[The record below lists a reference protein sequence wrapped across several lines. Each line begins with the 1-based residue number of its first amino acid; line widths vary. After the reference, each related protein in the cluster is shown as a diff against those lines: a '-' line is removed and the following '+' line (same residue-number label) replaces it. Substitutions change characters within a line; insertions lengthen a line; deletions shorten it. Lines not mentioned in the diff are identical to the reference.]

1 MRRQRA
7 KELFANNFGMLTI
20 SLSRVQ
26 IQRTICFQSRQSVF
40 QLLDRRTIFPV
51 RRLAPRDLRP
61 DSRAICRRCES
72 AEKFRPRWFMST
84 RKTDSLDQIDSLSQG
99 RHIGIAAS
107 PGIAVGPAHC
117 IHDIPP
123 PRTNDQIVSD
133 PGTTL
138 VELAAFE
145 SAVQRAAH
153 ELEDISRKVAKQ
165 VGANEA
171 TIFKTHLA
179 ILHDQTLLEKVR
191 RLISGQGVTSRVALR
206 LVADEYERVFSSVT
220 DQYLRERV
228 ADVRDVLR
236 RLENQLTNVETY
248 FLAPLHTP
256 VILVARELLPSD
268 IVAVTEHNI
277 LGIVTQSGGRTSHAA
292 ILARSYGIPSVAGV
306 AGILDTVRTGD
317 ALIVDGGAGCVFVN
331 PPAETLRHYQGI
343 QRKFERLMDRL
354 AHEPVRP
361 VQTADGIGLKL
372 WANIGGVEDAQE
384 AKRAGARGIG
394 LYRTEFYF
402 LKHPRIPS
410 EDDQVAEYRAVIDA
424 SPEGPI
430 TFRTLDL
437 GGDKAT
443 SYFTHSDEAN
453 PLMGW
458 RSIRLSLEHPEL
470 FLQQI
475 RAVLRAAGTTTRTVR
490 LLFPMITELEELKL
504 AHKFIVD
511 ARDTLESR
519 CCSYRDVAVGAMI
532 EVPAAA
538 VMIDHL
544 LEEVEFVSIGTNDLA
559 QYMAAADR
567 DNPKVGHL
575 CQALSPAVIRV
586 IRSVIQACRRAEKE
600 VAVCGELA
608 GSPRA
613 FPLLVGM
620 GLQNFSMSPAFIRPI
635 CDLASHVTTAQC
647 GELLS
652 ETLNLRTTSEIQ
664 KLLDEYIVS
673 VCPDATSWLL
683 Q

>member
-1 MRRQRA
+1 
-7 KELFANNFGMLTI
+7 ML
-20 SLSRVQ
+20 
-26 IQRTICFQSRQSVF
+26 
-40 QLLDRRTIFPV
+40 
-51 RRLAPRDLRP
+51 
-61 DSRAICRRCES
+61 
-72 AEKFRPRWFMST
+72 T
-84 RKTDSLDQIDSLSQG
+84 RKTDSLDQIDSLLELA
-99 RHIGIAAS
+99 HVGIAAS
-107 PGIAVGPAHC
+107 PGIALGPAHC
-117 IHDIPP
+117 IHDIPS
-123 PRTNDQIVSD
+123 PRTHEPIVSD
-133 PGTTL
+133 PATTL

-145 SAVQRAAH
+145 SAVQRASNG
-153 ELEDISRKVAKQ
+153 LEDISRKVASQ

-171 TIFKTHLA
+171 TIFKSHLS

-191 RLISGQGVTSRVALR
+191 RLISGQGLTSLVALR

-236 RLENQLTNVETY
+236 RLESQLTNVESH
-248 FLAPLHTP
+248 FSEPLNTP
-256 VILVARELLPSD
+256 VILVAWELLPSE
-268 IVAVTEHNI
+268 IVAITEHNI

-317 ALIVDGGAGCVFVN
+317 SLIVDGGAGRVFVN
-331 PPAETLRHYQGI
+331 PPAETLRRYKRI
-343 QRKFERLMDRL
+343 QSKFERLWNRL
-354 AHEPVRP
+354 ADEPVRP
-361 VQTADGIGLKL
+361 VRTADGIGLEL
-372 WANIGGVEDAQE
+372 WANVGCVADAQE
-384 AKRAGARGIG
+384 ADRAGASGIG

-402 LKHPRIPS
+402 LKHPGIPS
-410 EDDQVAEYRAVIDA
+410 EDEQFAEYRAIIDA
-424 SPEGPI
+424 CPEGPVTI
-430 TFRTLDL
+430 RTLDL

-443 SYFTHSDEAN
+443 SYFSHSEEAN

-458 RSIRLSLEHPEL
+458 RSIRLSFEHPDL

-490 LLFPMITELEELKL
+490 LLFPMITELEELRL

-511 ARDTLESR
+511 ARDELDRQR
-519 CCSYRDVAVGAMI
+519 CTYSDVAVGAMI

-544 LEEVEFVSIGTNDLA
+544 LEEVDFVSIGTNDLT

-575 CQALSPAVIRV
+575 CQALSPAVLRV
-586 IRSVIQACRRAEKE
+586 IGSVIEACRRAEKE
-600 VAVCGELA
+600 VAVCGEMA

-635 CDLASHVTTAQC
+635 RDLASHVTMAQC
-647 GELLS
+647 TEILS
-652 ETLNLRTTSEIQ
+652 ETLKLRTTSEVQ